1 MRMKNEK
8 QIAIVDCY
16 MFYVNVLVYFVN
28 IEVVLRT
35 CSNIKNIF
43 HFSNPFLFFI
53 FYIYKHQKTYQ
64 FYMIVE
70 YFAKQK
76 TRKHVQISI
85 FFFHLQ

>member
-1 MRMKNEK
+1 MKNEK

-43 HFSNPFLFFI
+43 HFSNPFLFLI
-53 FYIYKHQKTYQ
+53 FLYITL
-64 FYMIVE
+64 E
-70 YFAKQK
+70 N
-76 TRKHVQISI
+76 ISI
-85 FFFHLQ
+85 LYDCRIFCKTKN

>member
-1 MRMKNEK
+1 MKNEK

-53 FYIYKHQKTYQ
+53 FFIYKH
-64 FYMIVE
+64 
-70 YFAKQK
+70 
-76 TRKHVQISI
+76 
-85 FFFHLQ
+85 